1 MSAATIPRILFVDDE
16 DSLRFLFCKV
26 FEKKP
31 WAIDTASDFS
41 EALKALSEKN
51 HDVVITDITMPGKS
65 GLDLLRDIHGINRDI
80 LVILITGNPSVESAS
95 EAVRHGAYDYLIKP
109 FNMTSLEYVIE
120 NALQQ
125 KKQQDEKKRLEII
138 EHNYIDNL
146 ERTLHA
152 QTLEIRKAYKFL
164 SHAHAKSLQIL
175 ARAADYRDDD
185 TGTHIAKIG
194 EYSFILAKHL
204 GLSAKDAEI
213 LRYAA
218 PMHDVGKI
226 GIPDSILQ
234 KPGSLTA
241 EEFEIIKRHTI
252 IGAQIFFD
260 SVHPYHIAS
269 GIIALTHHERYNGT
283 GYPRGISGDDIH
295 LFGRI
300 VAVADVFDALIT
312 PRVYKEQW
320 PVEKAVALIRS
331 ESGKHFDPKVCA
343 CFLDMTE
350 EILEAGR
357 RIETEEEQRKSS
369 FNLDS
374 LLAKVPASDHI
385 DEDDDS
391 WNQ

>member
-1 MSAATIPRILFVDDE
+1 MSAAATPRILFVDDE

-31 WAIDTASDFS
+31 WSIDTASDFS
-41 EALKALSEKN
+41 EALKSLSDKN

-65 GLDLLRDIHGINRDI
+65 GLDLLRDIHAINRDI
-80 LVILITGNPSVESAS
+80 LVILITGNPSIESAS
-95 EAVRHGAYDYLIKP
+95 EAVRHGAFDYLIKP
-109 FNMTSLEYVIE
+109 FNMTSLEYVVE

-125 KKQQDEKKRLEII
+125 KRQQDEKKRLSII

-164 SHAHAKSLQIL
+164 SQAHAKSLQIL

-185 TGTHIAKIG
+185 TGTHIVKIG
-194 EYSFILAKHL
+194 EYCFILAKKL
-204 GLSAKDAEI
+204 GLPEKDAEI

-241 EEFEIIKRHTI
+241 GEFEAIKRHTI

-260 SVHPYHIAS
+260 SAHPYHIAS

-283 GYPRGISGDDIH
+283 GYPRGIAGEDIH

-320 PVEKAVALIRS
+320 PVTKAVDLIRS
-331 ESGKHFDPKVCA
+331 EAGKHFDPRVA
-343 CFLDMTE
+343 ECFLDVVD
-350 EILEAGR
+350 EIIEAGKR
-357 RIETEEEQRKSS
+357 VEEDEAERKSS

-374 LLAKVPASDHI
+374 LLARVPASDHI
-385 DEDDDS
+385 DDDDA

>member
-1 MSAATIPRILFVDDE
+1 MSAAATPRILFVDDE

-31 WAIDTASDFS
+31 WSIDTASDFS
-41 EALKALSEKN
+41 EALKSLSEKN

-65 GLDLLRDIHGINRDI
+65 GLDLLRDIHAINRDI
-80 LVILITGNPSVESAS
+80 LVILITGNPSIESAS
-95 EAVRHGAYDYLIKP
+95 EAVRHGAFDYLIKP
-109 FNMTSLEYVIE
+109 FNMTSLEYVVE

-125 KKQQDEKKRLEII
+125 KRQQDEKKRLSII

-164 SHAHAKSLQIL
+164 SQAHAKSLQIL

-185 TGTHIAKIG
+185 TGTHIVKIG
-194 EYSFILAKHL
+194 EYCFILAKKL
-204 GLSAKDAEI
+204 GLPEKDAEI

-241 EEFEIIKRHTI
+241 GEFETIKRHTI

-260 SVHPYHIAS
+260 SAHPYHIAS

-283 GYPRGISGDDIH
+283 GYPRGIAGEDIH

-320 PVEKAVALIRS
+320 PVTKAVDLIRS
-331 ESGKHFDPKVCA
+331 EAGKHFDPRVSE
-343 CFLDMTE
+343 CFLDVVD
-350 EILEAGR
+350 EIIEAGKR
-357 RIETEEEQRKSS
+357 VEEDEAERKSS
-369 FNLDS
+369 VNLDS
-374 LLAKVPASDHI
+374 LLARVPASDHI
-385 DEDDDS
+385 DDDDA

>member
-1 MSAATIPRILFVDDE
+1 MSAAATPRILFVDDE

-31 WAIDTASDFS
+31 WSIDTASDFS
-41 EALKALSEKN
+41 EARKSLSDKS

-65 GLDLLRDIHGINRDI
+65 GLDLLRDIHAINRDI
-80 LVILITGNPSVESAS
+80 LVILITGNPSIESAS
-95 EAVRHGAYDYLIKP
+95 EAVRHGAFDYLIKP
-109 FNMTSLEYVIE
+109 FNMTSLEYVVE

-125 KKQQDEKKRLEII
+125 KRQQDEKKRLSII

-164 SHAHAKSLQIL
+164 SQAHAKSLQIL

-185 TGTHIAKIG
+185 TGTHIVKIG
-194 EYSFILAKHL
+194 EYCFILAKKL
-204 GLSAKDAEI
+204 GLPEKDAEI

-241 EEFEIIKRHTI
+241 GEFEAIKRHTI

-260 SVHPYHIAS
+260 SAHPYHIAS

-283 GYPRGISGDDIH
+283 GYPRGIAGEDIH

-320 PVEKAVALIRS
+320 PVTKAVDLIRS
-331 ESGKHFDPKVCA
+331 EAGKHFDPRVA
-343 CFLDMTE
+343 ECFLDVVD
-350 EILEAGR
+350 EIIEAGKR
-357 RIETEEEQRKSS
+357 VEEDEAERKSS

-374 LLAKVPASDHI
+374 LLARVPASDHI
-385 DEDDDS
+385 DDDDA